1 MAEKI
6 LVVDDERSIV
16 EAIAYAFKRE
26 GYIVEKAYDGQEAL
40 DKVQS
45 FKPDIMIIDVMMPVM
60 NGHEVCRK
68 LDNRE
73 NLGIVMLTAKNDI
86 VDKIVG
92 LELGADDYI
101 TKPFDIREI
110 LARVKSLIRRLNKS
124 SSEAEESDIQIKD
137 MKIILNQRKV
147 IIKGKELELTPKE
160 FDLLVILVSHIDR
173 VYTRDDLLDFIWGME
188 YIGGT
193 RTVDIHVQRLRK
205 KLGKPYENIIQTV
218 YRVGYKAIGE
228 IYEG

>member
-1 MAEKI
+1 MEEKI
-6 LVVDDERSIV
+6 LVVDDERSI
-16 EAIAYAFKRE
+16 ADLIAYAFKRE
-26 GYIVEKAYDGQEAL
+26 GYSVETAYNGEEAL
-40 DKVQS
+40 NKIQN
-45 FKPDIMIIDVMMPVM
+45 FNPNILIIDVMMPKM
-60 NGHEVCRK
+60 SGFDVCRK

-86 VDKIVG
+86 VDKVIG

-110 LARVKSLIRRLNKS
+110 MARVKSLIRRLTKNS
-124 SSEAEESDIQIKD
+124 NESEGTDIQIKD
-137 MKIILNQRKV
+137 LKVILKQRKV
-147 IIKGKELELTPKE
+147 LIKEEALELTPKE
-160 FDLLVILVSHIDR
+160 FDLLFLLVSHLDR
-173 VYTRDDLLDFIWGME
+173 VYTRDELLDLIWGME

-193 RTVDIHVQRLRK
+193 RTVDIHIQRLRK
-205 KLGKPYENIIQTV
+205 KLRKPYENIIQTV